1 MEHVKLREKIG
12 YGLGDAASSMFWKL
26 FTMYLLFFYTDVVG
40 ISAAVVGTMFLI
52 TRIWDTFL
60 DPFIGILGDRT
71 HSRFGKFRP
80 YLLWGAIG
88 VMSPDP
94 QTRTSLSSYRMT
106 FAFGGSILVLFLIE
120 PLVDIFSKM
129 KIVDGV
135 PSQAFGWQMAAVVF
149 AILAAIMFF
158 LTFSWTKER
167 VKPIK
172 EEKTSLKDDVK
183 DLATNKP
190 WWILLVAGIMVIGF
204 NSLRDGSAV
213 YYFKYYV
220 EASDT
225 FSFTF
230 MSASVTLI
238 TIYLVLGQAANIL
251 GIMLVPTFTRLMGK
265 KYTFLTAT
273 VGATIFSIL
282 FYFLPKDGI
291 YGILALQIIIS
302 ICAGIVSPLL
312 WSMYAD
318 ISDYSEWKTGRRATG
333 LIFSS
338 SSMSQKLGWTLGGSL
353 TGWLLFYFGFE
364 ANTIQ
369 SESALTG
376 ICLMMSIFPAIATGI
391 SALFISRYP
400 LSEKRLSEI
409 SSDLEN
415 RREIAEQNKI

>member
-1 MEHVKLREKIG
+1 MMV
-12 YGLGDAASSMFWKL
+12 YSFVNVPYAS
-26 FTMYLLFFYTDVVG
+26 LL
-40 ISAAVVGTMFLI
+40 
-52 TRIWDTFL
+52 
-60 DPFIGILGDRT
+60 
-71 HSRFGKFRP
+71 
-80 YLLWGAIG
+80 G

-282 FYFLPKDGI
+282 FYFLPKDSI

-338 SSMSQKLGWTLGGSL
+338 SSMSQKLGFTLGGSL

-376 ICLMMSIFPAIATGI
+376 ICFMMSIFPAIATGI

>member
-1 MEHVKLREKIG
+1 M
-12 YGLGDAASSMFWKL
+12 
-26 FTMYLLFFYTDVVG
+26 
-40 ISAAVVGTMFLI
+40 
-52 TRIWDTFL
+52 
-60 DPFIGILGDRT
+60 
-71 HSRFGKFRP
+71 
-80 YLLWGAIG
+80 
-88 VMSPDP
+88 
-94 QTRTSLSSYRMT
+94 
-106 FAFGGSILVLFLIE
+106 
-120 PLVDIFSKM
+120 
-129 KIVDGV
+129 
-135 PSQAFGWQMAAVVF
+135 
-149 AILAAIMFF
+149 
-158 LTFSWTKER
+158 
-167 VKPIK
+167 
-172 EEKTSLKDDVK
+172 
-183 DLATNKP
+183 
-190 WWILLVAGIMVIGF
+190 
-204 NSLRDGSAV
+204 
-213 YYFKYYV
+213 
-220 EASDT
+220 
-225 FSFTF
+225 
-230 MSASVTLI
+230 
-238 TIYLVLGQAANIL
+238 
-251 GIMLVPTFTRLMGK
+251 
-265 KYTFLTAT
+265 TAT

-364 ANTIQ
+364 ANMIQ

-376 ICLMMSIFPAIATGI
+376 ICLMVSIFPAIATGI

>member
-80 YLLWGAIG
+80 YLLWGAIPFGLCGILTFSSWGGDSEISKIVYAYVTYTLMMMVYSFVNVPYASLLG

-238 TIYLVLGQAANIL
+238 TI
-251 GIMLVPTFTRLMGK
+251 
-265 KYTFLTAT
+265 
-273 VGATIFSIL
+273 IL
-282 FYFLPKDGI
+282 FWDKLLIYWVLCWFL
-291 YGILALQIIIS
+291 
-302 ICAGIVSPLL
+302 
-312 WSMYAD
+312 
-318 ISDYSEWKTGRRATG
+318 
-333 LIFSS
+333 
-338 SSMSQKLGWTLGGSL
+338 
-353 TGWLLFYFGFE
+353 
-364 ANTIQ
+364 
-369 SESALTG
+369 
-376 ICLMMSIFPAIATGI
+376 
-391 SALFISRYP
+391 
-400 LSEKRLSEI
+400 RLHG
-409 SSDLEN
+409 
-415 RREIAEQNKI
+415 

>member
-1 MEHVKLREKIG
+1 
-12 YGLGDAASSMFWKL
+12 
-26 FTMYLLFFYTDVVG
+26 
-40 ISAAVVGTMFLI
+40 
-52 TRIWDTFL
+52 
-60 DPFIGILGDRT
+60 
-71 HSRFGKFRP
+71 
-80 YLLWGAIG
+80 
-88 VMSPDP
+88 
-94 QTRTSLSSYRMT
+94 
-106 FAFGGSILVLFLIE
+106 
-120 PLVDIFSKM
+120 
-129 KIVDGV
+129 
-135 PSQAFGWQMAAVVF
+135 
-149 AILAAIMFF
+149 
-158 LTFSWTKER
+158 
-167 VKPIK
+167 
-172 EEKTSLKDDVK
+172 
-183 DLATNKP
+183 
-190 WWILLVAGIMVIGF
+190 
-204 NSLRDGSAV
+204 
-213 YYFKYYV
+213 
-220 EASDT
+220 
-225 FSFTF
+225 
-230 MSASVTLI
+230 
-238 TIYLVLGQAANIL
+238 
-251 GIMLVPTFTRLMGK
+251 MLVPTFTRLMGK

-282 FYFLPKDGI
+282 FYFFPKDGI
-291 YGILALQIIIS
+291 YGILVLQIIIS

-364 ANTIQ
+364 ANAIQ